1 METQKTEGKK
11 TSKKVKEKQEE
22 VTSTEN
28 THSAESDTEEIRLIL
43 ADMRKSD
50 EKLTKEKQV
59 YADLEKKA
67 LIIAKRN
74 TQWFKDE
81 NGNDVYTK
89 SISMAK
95 LVLKSP
101 ETKYKFADQSS
112 KEGMK
117 KILAFLREN
126 PEAYKITAVHS
137 KMEGVD
143 LTKYGITKTVGE
155 RKLEISEV

>member
-1 METQKTEGKK
+1 MDTKEKEVKK
-11 TSKKVKEKQEE
+11 TSKKQKVKE
-22 VTSTEN
+22 VVVPEN

-50 EKLTKEKQV
+50 EKVTKEKQV

-67 LIIAKRN
+67 LTIAKRN
-74 TQWFKDE
+74 PQWFKDDK
-81 NGNDVYTK
+81 GNEIYTK
-89 SISMAK
+89 SIGMAK

-101 ETKYKFADQSS
+101 TTKYEFADQSS
-112 KEGMK
+112 KEGIKM
-117 KILAFLREN
+117 IFAFLREN

>member
-1 METQKTEGKK
+1 MDTKEKEVKK
-11 TSKKVKEKQEE
+11 TSKKQKVKEE
-22 VTSTEN
+22 VVVPEN

-50 EKLTKEKQV
+50 EKVTKEKQV

-67 LIIAKRN
+67 LTIAKRN
-74 TQWFKDE
+74 PQWFKDE

-89 SISMAK
+89 SIGMAK

-117 KILAFLREN
+117 KIFAFLREN

-143 LTKYGITKTVGE
+143 LASYGITKTVGE